1 MKITMSTI
9 LLAFL
14 LLVFAPSQSSALC
27 WAYIDHTVPCPGCVG
42 VFYSYS
48 SCAIG
53 CVSGDCNPNGGGGQ
67 CCNYRYH
74 SAVIYPDGS
83 GDCHGGI
90 CGDLARTHLAT
101 NGQSRTRGAPLVGV
115 VYRMPGLRY
124 VPDRCAH
131 TYAVIADGA
140 PQSYKQ
146 LGGL

>member
-27 WAYIDHTVPCPGCVG
+27 WAYTD
-42 VFYSYS
+42 
-48 SCAIG
+48 
-53 CVSGDCNPNGGGGQ
+53 
-67 CCNYRYH
+67 H